1 MPFQSRSAKR
11 TRARR
16 VTMRKRLSNPSYASA
31 MSLAP
36 RLASRESERATF
48 SGDTTALRMRL
59 AVPLRNRDRKS
70 PLNIGASRGRRE
82 PRSRIDYERGI
93 RHHARERAP
102 RKNRVGGGDPIIQP
116 GGGGDPIIT
125 ERGGRRGPDHHRDQI
140 ITVPG
145 VGVEPTRPNGDRGF

>member
-1 MPFQSRSAKR
+1 
-11 TRARR
+11 
-16 VTMRKRLSNPSYASA
+16 
-31 MSLAP
+31 
-36 RLASRESERATF
+36 F

-102 RKNRVGGGDPIIQP
+102 RKNRVGGGDPIITGTRSSQCP
-116 GGGGDPIIT
+116 GWESNPHVPTGTEVFKTSASDRFRHPGNAIRGAVPPRYRSHGSRSFAGDIP
-125 ERGGRRGPDHHRDQI
+125 E
-140 ITVPG
+140 PG
-145 VGVEPTRPNGDRGF
+145 

>member
-36 RLASRESERATF
+36 RLASRESERAAF

-70 PLNIGASRGRRE
+70 PLNIGVSRGATRTEEQDRPRAGSTRPHAGTRTTRE
-82 PRSRIDYERGI
+82 
-93 RHHARERAP
+93 
-102 RKNRVGGGDPIIQP
+102 P

-125 ERGGRRGPDHHRDQI
+125 EPGGRRGPDHHRDQI

>member
-36 RLASRESERATF
+36 RLASRESERAAL
-48 SGDTTALRMRL
+48 SGDMTALRMRL
-59 AVPLRNRDRKS
+59 AVPLRNRDRKA
-70 PLNIGASRGRRE
+70 PLNIGAARGRRE
-82 PRSRIDYERGI
+82 PRSRLDYERGI

-102 RKNRVGGGDPIIQP
+102 RENRVAAGTQSSNRGGAAGTRSSQNRVGGGDPIIT
-116 GGGGDPIIT
+116 G
-125 ERGGRRGPDHHRDQI
+125 
-140 ITVPG
+140 
-145 VGVEPTRPNGDRGF
+145 